1 MLKELDQSSL
11 KQWIENSLTSNSNTL
26 AAGYQGKTLL
36 YRNGDQS
43 LAIKIPHGRG
53 LIKYLHTRM
62 LHHEARVYAQLKHL
76 QGIPACYG
84 LIDNR
89 YLALEFIE
97 GDPIRNKR
105 PVDDERYFKTLLSLI
120 KQMHESG
127 VAHMDLKRKDNL
139 MVTHHDEPC
148 VLDFGTAVIR
158 KPGFHPINHFM
169 YRLARRFDYSAW
181 VKHKYHD
188 DMHNILEE
196 DRIYYQRTYIEKIA
210 KIIKKIFRL

>member
-11 KQWIENSLTSNSNTL
+11 KQWIEDSLASNSNTL

-36 YRNGDQS
+36 YRNSDLN

-62 LHHEARVYAQLKHL
+62 LHHEARAYRRLKHL

-89 YLALEFIE
+89 YLALELIDGE
-97 GDPIRNKR
+97 PIRNKR
-105 PVDDERYFKTLLSLI
+105 PVNDERYFKALLSLI

-158 KPGFHPINHFM
+158 KPGFHPLNHFM
-169 YRLARRFDYSAW
+169 YRLAIRFDYSAW
-181 VKHKYHD
+181 VKHKYHN
-188 DMHNILEE
+188 DMHNIREE
-196 DRIYYQRTYIEKIA
+196 DKIYYQRTHIEKFA
-210 KIIKKIFRL
+210 KIIRKVFRL